1 MLASLYLPNITIRA
15 QAEADLKPF
24 EHIACMIA
32 LGTGSGV
39 ISFTG
44 SSTFNDT
51 NCTLSAPNS
60 TNSTSIQLSNNSVTA
75 DTIWTKGG
83 YSATATLTLNRLPIT
98 FSPNAPPDPWASP
111 NTPPS
116 VSPAANLLS
125 LDCGSGNNATTSVTL
140 APGTYQ
146 PLTFGPGG
154 GHNCNG
160 LTAVN
165 FQPGIYYI
173 RGVDNGNS
181 GSAFNVKKLN
191 GNGQS
196 LIISCPNCGCKTS
209 STGSGVTIVA
219 VPDNAG
225 KVGGFNVD
233 SGATV
238 NLCASG
244 GDATGGAI
252 KGLLFYQCD
261 ASNPSCGGANPSGDL
276 TIPTSGP
283 ANASDCS
290 TVPAGIVCLAGVMYV
305 PSRSASFPN
314 PGGLAN
320 SDTLNLSCVVIVA
333 QTISLGGHANFNSS
347 GTSCLNAGVGVQK
360 SYQVVLTQ

>member
-1 MLASLYLPNITIRA
+1 
-15 QAEADLKPF
+15 
-24 EHIACMIA
+24 
-32 LGTGSGV
+32 V
-39 ISFTG
+39 SFT
-44 SSTFNDT
+44 
-51 NCTLSAPNS
+51 
-60 TNSTSIQLSNNSVTA
+60 
-75 DTIWTKGG
+75 
-83 YSATATLTLNRLPIT
+83 
-98 FSPNAPPDPWASP
+98 
-111 NTPPS
+111 
-116 VSPAANLLS
+116 
-125 LDCGSGNNATTSVTL
+125 
-140 APGTYQ
+140 
-146 PLTFGPGG
+146 
-154 GHNCNG
+154 
-160 LTAVN
+160 
-165 FQPGIYYI
+165 PGIYYV
-173 RGVDNGNS
+173 RGVDNGN
-181 GSAFNVKKLN
+181 GNSALVVKKQN

-196 LIISCPNCGCKTS
+196 LTISCPNCGCATNG
-209 STGSGVTIVA
+209 TGSGVTIVA

-225 KVGGFNVD
+225 KVGGFNID
-233 SGATV
+233 AGATV

-252 KGLLFYQCD
+252 KGLLFYQCN
-261 ASNPSCGGANPSGDL
+261 ASNPSCAGANPSGDL